1 MCYPQATVAV
11 CGQGYFCL
19 SSGGDSFPTVP
30 SIVNI
35 LPFTTSPVVD
45 ILTLELL
52 MSGYNSTKRVEHLH
66 ATICKH
72 MSEFSLDFVSY
83 LQCFY
88 FLIILRSMVF
98 S

>member
-1 MCYPQATVAV
+1 M
-11 CGQGYFCL
+11 
-19 SSGGDSFPTVP
+19 VP

-35 LPFTTSPVVD
+35 LLFTTSPVVD
-45 ILTLELL
+45 ILTLELLL

-83 LQCFY
+83 LQHFY

>member
-19 SSGGDSFPTVP
+19 SSSGDPFPTVP

-35 LPFTTSPVVD
+35 LPFSTSPFVD

-52 MSGYNSTKRVEHLH
+52 LMSGCYSMKRVEHLY
-66 ATICKH
+66 ATTCKH

-83 LQCFY
+83 LQRF
-88 FLIILRSMVF
+88 IS
-98 S
+98 